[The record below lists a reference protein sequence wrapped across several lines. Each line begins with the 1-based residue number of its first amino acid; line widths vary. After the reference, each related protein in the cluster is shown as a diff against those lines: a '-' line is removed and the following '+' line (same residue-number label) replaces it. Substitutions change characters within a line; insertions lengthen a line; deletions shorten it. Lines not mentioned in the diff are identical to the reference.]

1 MRKLIFV
8 TSGLS
13 LALLAA
19 SPAWASNKDAKAYK
33 WVDKDGVVQ
42 YSDMVPP
49 DAADAHKD
57 ALNEHGVVIGR
68 IEGKKSEEELEAER
82 LALAAEEE
90 RQARRKADLALLGT
104 YLSVEE
110 IEDHR
115 DRRIELFTAQSRV
128 TELYLKN
135 LQRRLKKLEQEASHY
150 SPYSPDPDAPM
161 IDQELI
167 AEIQET
173 ESTIERHQGNL
184 LKYEQDVGRIRDRF
198 EIDIERFR
206 ELKGEASLAD
216 SSGS

>member
-19 SPAWASNKDAKAYK
+19 SPVSASNKDAKAYK

-68 IEGKKSEEELEAER
+68 IEGKKTAEE
-82 LALAAEEE
+82 LAAEQLELKAEAE

-104 YLSVEE
+104 YLSVDE

-128 TELYLKN
+128 TELYLRN
-135 LQRRLKKLEQEASHY
+135 MQRKLKKLEQEASHY

-161 IDQELI
+161 IDQELVVV
-167 AEIQET
+167 IQET
-173 ESTIERHQGNL
+173 EATIERHEGNL
-184 LKYEQDVGRIRDRF
+184 RKYEQDVDQIRERF
-198 EIDIERFR
+198 AIDIERFK

-216 SSGS
+216 STGS